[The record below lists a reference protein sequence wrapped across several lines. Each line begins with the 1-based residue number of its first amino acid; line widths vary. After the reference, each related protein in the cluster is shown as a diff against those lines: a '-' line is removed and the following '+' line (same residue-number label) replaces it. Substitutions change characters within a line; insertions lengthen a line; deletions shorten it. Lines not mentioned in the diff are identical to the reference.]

1 MPLVKNNLKSTKP
14 APKCSSSYAMNTPV
28 SNIISGDYDFP
39 YADTISAGNYTA
51 TITDI
56 VDSETKKGKQA
67 IDILYD
73 LEDSD
78 GNVYNMLE
86 RYPIKSTRI
95 IALTK
100 KLKAEGFVKNS
111 LAEAVGAVEDIVI
124 TYADDDAI
132 GEITSRSRHKA
143 PAPRSQGSLGSRS
156 RRNIPTP
163 APDDE
168 DDLIDD
174 IENEDLT
181 DFLEEEE

>member
-1 MPLVKNNLKSTKP
+1 MPLVKNGLKPTKP

-28 SNIISGDYDFP
+28 SNIISGEYDFP
-39 YADTISAGNYTA
+39 YADTVPAGGYIA
-51 TITDI
+51 TIIDI
-56 VDSETKKGKQA
+56 IDSETKKKKQA

-78 GNVYNMLE
+78 GSVYNILE
-86 RYPIKSTRI
+86 RYPIKSTYI
-95 IALTK
+95 ITLTK
-100 KLKAEGFVKNS
+100 KLKAEGFVKNH
-111 LAEAVGAVEDIVI
+111 LAEAIGAVEDIVI
-124 TYADDDAI
+124 AYADDDAI

-143 PAPRSQGSLGSRS
+143 PAPKSQGSLGSRS
-156 RRNIPTP
+156 RKNIPTP